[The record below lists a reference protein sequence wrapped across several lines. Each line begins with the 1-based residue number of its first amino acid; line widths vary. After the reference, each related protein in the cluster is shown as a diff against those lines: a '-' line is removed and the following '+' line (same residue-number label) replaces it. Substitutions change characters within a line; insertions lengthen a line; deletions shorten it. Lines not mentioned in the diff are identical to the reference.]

1 MAKKRDG
8 KAMAASEKEPSTE
21 TAAPLCEGREIFSN
35 AVGSTGN
42 GATGRC
48 AGGEG
53 GVNHPQSGG
62 GNGKIDG
69 GGSNTAIDF
78 TSAFKIGYKGRD
90 GEDLITSA
98 LTSLYKKQKETKIQV
113 HSENKSYAALILN
126 ESKLTAEQ
134 RARLW
139 H

>member
-1 MAKKRDG
+1 MSAQRRAVKGLMAKKRDG
-8 KAMAASEKEPSTE
+8 KAMAASRKEPSTE
-21 TAAPLCEGREIFSN
+21 TAAPLCEGRANFSH

-69 GGSNTAIDF
+69 GGNTAIDF
-78 TSAFKIGYKGRD
+78 TSAFKIGYKGSD
-90 GEDLITSA
+90 GEDLLTSA
-98 LTSLYKKQKETKIQV
+98 LTSLYKKQKETAIQV
-113 HSENKSYAALILN
+113 HSENKSYVALTDI
-126 ESKLTAEQ
+126 E
-134 RARLW
+134 
-139 H
+139 